1 MHHDTFAWVR
11 LFLLII
17 LILSFALFCSCAE
30 TRYKTEQPE
39 PDDPVRKEP
48 IYIAHAET
56 PQASPLKA
64 EAATEPTIS
73 KPLEETTPATEAT
86 EPPTAPQETE
96 PPTETTPP
104 ETEPPSA
111 TEPAVEP
118 TTEPTEATDPTEP
131 EPTEE
136 WRSLGTYTLTAYC
149 SCQKC
154 CGQYALNRPIDENG
168 NPIVYTSIGAIAKA
182 GVTIAVDPSV
192 IPYGTEVKINDRI
205 YIAQDTGGNIK
216 GARIDV
222 YFDDHQEALHFGSQ
236 TAEVFIRA

>member
-1 MHHDTFAWVR
+1 MHHDRFAWVR
-11 LFLLII
+11 LTLLIG
-17 LILSFALFCSCAE
+17 LILAFFFWATKKEARL
-30 TRYKTEQPE
+30 EQPE
-39 PDDPVRKEP
+39 QKED
-48 IYIAHAET
+48 ICVTLVATTTIAPTEAET
-56 PQASPLKA
+56 EPEPTLSEPTE
-64 EAATEPTIS
+64 EATPPTEPA
-73 KPLEETTPATEAT
+73 TTAT
-86 EPPTAPQETE
+86 EPPTEPRETE

-104 ETEPPSA
+104 ATEPPSA

-118 TTEPTEATDPTEP
+118 TTEVTEPTEP

-136 WRSLGTYTLTAYC
+136 WISLGTYTLTAYC

-154 CGQYALNRPIDENG
+154 CGQYALNRPLDENG
-168 NPIVYTSIGAIAKA
+168 NPIVYTSIGAIAQA

-192 IPYGTEVKINDRI
+192 IPYGTEVNINDHI

-222 YFDDHQEALHFGSQ
+222 YFDDHQEALRFGRQ